1 MHVLAKKTACR
12 RGGWQQ
18 RSLACSCSHAAVKQE
33 ESILIRS
40 TIFHRGLPLLAQN
53 GKTSCAPARAEAPAA
68 CAQLISSCCCHRYCP
83 FALPRHTSFK
93 ACYEVVLA
101 FVHSRGC
108 SILKQGGRSLVRGG
122 GGPAEACLCLHKMRG
137 YHAPQHV

>member
-1 MHVLAKKTACR
+1 MHVLAEKTACR

-33 ESILIRS
+33 ESVVIRS
-40 TIFHRGLPLLAQN
+40 AIFHRGLPLLAQN

-83 FALPRHTSFK
+83 LLCQDIPPSRPAMRWSLPLFTVEDVPYSNRVEGVSS
-93 ACYEVVLA
+93 EEGGDLQRLA
-101 FVHSRGC
+101 F
-108 SILKQGGRSLVRGG
+108 
-122 GGPAEACLCLHKMRG
+122 ACTR
-137 YHAPQHV
+137 